1 MQQRRRPQQEWRQ
14 QALEWRQQ
22 RQEAAARE
30 AAADS
35 TEEAEDMGHVCRQ
48 LVFHSCR
55 GQLQGDTIAFT
66 TKCFHDIIDE
76 IANVNDTPRLPFQ
89 VWGVLEPNADGPFQM
104 VDFGPAMALLGLDV
118 TQKQLDLCYARM
130 HEERGL
136 KPPLFTTWKDP
147 KNPSKATKTETDIPA
162 HQQRRQRQ
170 QQQPRGSVGLA
181 SPPAAAGSSGSSSSG
196 CAALARGAAI
206 GAVSTREGPGVT

>member
-89 VWGVLEPNADGPFQM
+89 VWGVLEPNADGQFQM

-181 SPPAAAGSSGSSSSG
+181 SPPAAAGSSWQRGLVR
-196 CAALARGAAI
+196 LARGAAI

>member
-1 MQQRRRPQQEWRQ
+1 MDRRGRAQCSSGGGRSRSGGSRRW
-14 QALEWRQQ
+14 
-22 RQEAAARE
+22 
-30 AAADS
+30 S
-35 TEEAEDMGHVCRQ
+35 GGNSGEDMGHVCRQ

-89 VWGVLEPNADGPFQM
+89 VWGVLEPNADGQFQM

-147 KNPSKATKTETDIPA
+147 KNPSKATKTETAIPA
-162 HQQRRQRQ
+162 TTAA
-170 QQQPRGSVGLA
+170 PA
-181 SPPAAAGSSGSSSSG
+181 APAAA
-196 CAALARGAAI
+196 AAAAARVRGA
-206 GAVSTREGPGVT
+206 G